1 MGRESVLSRPLDPE
15 GSGQDE
21 GSLGEQEQPGPATGL
36 IKQLL
41 FLLPARFQLRRV
53 CSFLN
58 EVAFIELQ
66 GNKPAQ
72 EGPMH

>member
-1 MGRESVLSRPLDPE
+1 MREVWES
-15 GSGQDE
+15 GS
-21 GSLGEQEQPGPATGL
+21 SLALPTGL

-41 FLLPARFQLRRV
+41 FLLPARFQLRQV